1 MDWLNAML
9 KRFRRKT
16 PKIFLMTDFNH
27 KLKNFIHTLALFLC
41 MVAILSLVG
50 FILAGV
56 DGILWAAIL
65 GFLILIIS
73 PNISSSFIL
82 SMYGGRLLSA
92 NDAPGL
98 HQITQELAARAD
110 LPAPP
115 ELYYL
120 PSRLMNAFSVGTSAN
135 PAIGLSD
142 ALLNTLT
149 MREIIAVLAH
159 EISHIQH
166 NDVRVMTYADII
178 SRITNTLSLT
188 GYLLIF
194 LNLPMYFLGMV
205 TISWF
210 ALGVLIVAPTIMSF
224 LQLSLSRM
232 KEFAADRQA
241 VLLTGDPEGLAMALA
256 KLEVYE
262 SSILDI
268 LFGRGHK
275 GSIPSVLRTHPSTE
289 ERIKQLLSLKESTEQ
304 SFKYS
309 DHDRFFVPIHYQ
321 KAIKNPRRHLGGFW
335 Y

>member
-1 MDWLNAML
+1 MAE
-9 KRFRRKT
+9 
-16 PKIFLMTDFNH
+16 FNH
-27 KLKNFIHTLALFLC
+27 KLKNFVHTLALFLC
-41 MVAILSLVG
+41 MGVILSLVG

-56 DGILWAAIL
+56 DGILWAAVL
-65 GFLILIIS
+65 GVLILVIS
-73 PNISSSFIL
+73 PNISPAFIF

-98 HQITQELAARAD
+98 YQVTQELSARAD

-120 PSRLMNAFSVGTSAN
+120 PSQLMNAFSVGTSAN

-142 ALLNTLT
+142 SLLHTLS

-166 NDVRVMTYADII
+166 NDVRVMTYADVLN
-178 SRITNTLSLT
+178 RITNTLSLA
-188 GYLLIF
+188 GFLLIF
-194 LNLPMYFLGMV
+194 LNLPLYFLGLV

-210 ALGVLIVAPTIMSF
+210 ALGVLIIAPTIMGF

-232 KEFAADRQA
+232 KEFDADRQA
-241 VLLTGDPEGLAMALA
+241 VLLTGDPEGLAMALS

-262 SSILDI
+262 SSIFDI
-268 LFGRGHK
+268 LLGRGHR
-275 GSIPSVLRTHPSTE
+275 GSIPSVLRTHPDTE
-289 ERIKQLLSLKESTEQ
+289 ERIKRLLSLKELSKQTL
-304 SFKYS
+304 KYS
-309 DHDRFFVPIHYQ
+309 NHDRFSVPVHYQ
-321 KAIKNPRRHLGGFW
+321 KSIRKPRRHLGGFW

>member
-1 MDWLNAML
+1 MAE
-9 KRFRRKT
+9 
-16 PKIFLMTDFNH
+16 FNH
-27 KLKNFIHTLALFLC
+27 KLKNFVHTLALFLC
-41 MVAILSLVG
+41 MGVILSLVG

-56 DGILWAAIL
+56 DGILWAAVL
-65 GFLILIIS
+65 GVLILVIS
-73 PNISSSFIL
+73 PNISPAFIF

-98 HQITQELAARAD
+98 YQVTQELSARAD

-120 PSRLMNAFSVGTSAN
+120 PSQLMNAFSVGTSAN

-142 ALLNTLT
+142 SLLNTLS

-166 NDVRVMTYADII
+166 NDVRVMTYADILN
-178 SRITNTLSLT
+178 RITNTLSLT
-188 GYLLIF
+188 GFLLIF
-194 LNLPMYFLGMV
+194 LNLPLYFLGLV

-210 ALGVLIVAPTIMSF
+210 ALGVLIVAPTIMGF

-232 KEFAADRQA
+232 KEFDADRQA
-241 VLLTGDPEGLAMALA
+241 VLLTGDPEGLAMALS

-262 SSILDI
+262 SSIFDI
-268 LFGRGHK
+268 LLGRGHR
-275 GSIPSVLRTHPSTE
+275 GSIPSVLRTHPDTE
-289 ERIKQLLSLKESTEQ
+289 ERIKRLLSLKELSKQTL
-304 SFKYS
+304 KYS
-309 DHDRFFVPIHYQ
+309 NHDRFSVPVHYQ
-321 KAIKNPRRHLGGFW
+321 KSIRKPRRHLGGFW

>member
-1 MDWLNAML
+1 MAE
-9 KRFRRKT
+9 
-16 PKIFLMTDFNH
+16 FNH
-27 KLKNFIHTLALFLC
+27 KLKNFVHTLALFLC
-41 MVAILSLVG
+41 MGVILSLVG

-56 DGILWAAIL
+56 DGILWSAVL
-65 GFLILIIS
+65 GVLILVIS
-73 PNISSSFIL
+73 PNISPAFIF

-98 HQITQELAARAD
+98 YQVTQELSARAD

-120 PSRLMNAFSVGTSAN
+120 PSQLMNAFSVGTSAN

-142 ALLNTLT
+142 SLLNTLS

-166 NDVRVMTYADII
+166 NDVRVMTYADVLN
-178 SRITNTLSLT
+178 RITNTLSLT
-188 GYLLIF
+188 GFLLIF
-194 LNLPMYFLGMV
+194 LNLPLYFLGLV

-210 ALGVLIVAPTIMSF
+210 ALGVLIVAPTIMGF

-232 KEFAADRQA
+232 KEFDADRQA
-241 VLLTGDPEGLAMALA
+241 VLLTGDPEGLAMALS

-262 SSILDI
+262 SSIFDI
-268 LFGRGHK
+268 LLGRGHR
-275 GSIPSVLRTHPSTE
+275 GSIPSVLRTHPDTE
-289 ERIKQLLSLKESTEQ
+289 ERIKRLLSLKELSKQTL
-304 SFKYS
+304 KYS
-309 DHDRFFVPIHYQ
+309 NHDRFSVPVHYQ
-321 KAIKNPRRHLGGFW
+321 KSIRKPRRHLGGFW

>member
-1 MDWLNAML
+1 MTELNH
-9 KRFRRKT
+9 T
-16 PKIFLMTDFNH
+16 
-27 KLKNFIHTLALFLC
+27 LKNFVHTLALFLC
-41 MVAILSLVG
+41 MGVILSLVG

-56 DGILWAAIL
+56 DGILWAAFLGIMIL
-65 GFLILIIS
+65 LIS
-73 PNISSSFIL
+73 PNISPAFIL

-92 NDAPGL
+92 KDAPGL
-98 HQITQELAARAD
+98 HQIIQGLSARAD

-115 ELYYL
+115 ALYYL
-120 PSRLMNAFSVGTSAN
+120 PSRLMNAFSVGSSAN

-149 MREIIAVLAH
+149 MREISAVLAH

-194 LNLPMYFLGMV
+194 LNLPLYFLGMV
-205 TISWF
+205 TISWL
-210 ALGVLIVAPTIMSF
+210 ALAVLIVAPTMMSF

-232 KEFAADRQA
+232 KEFNADHQA
-241 VLLTGDPEGLAMALA
+241 VLLTGDPEGLAMALS

-262 SSILDI
+262 SSIVDM

-289 ERIKQLLSLKESTEQ
+289 ERIKRLLSQKQPTEQ
-304 SFKYS
+304 AVKYPN
-309 DHDRFFVPIHYQ
+309 HDRFYVPVDYQ
-321 KAIKNPRRHLGGFW
+321 KHIKKPRRHLGGFW

>member
-1 MDWLNAML
+1 MAE
-9 KRFRRKT
+9 
-16 PKIFLMTDFNH
+16 FNH
-27 KLKNFIHTLALFLC
+27 KLKNFVHTLALFLC
-41 MVAILSLVG
+41 MGVILSLVG

-56 DGILWAAIL
+56 DGILWAAVL
-65 GFLILIIS
+65 GVLILVIS
-73 PNISSSFIL
+73 PNISPAFIF

-98 HQITQELAARAD
+98 YQVTQELSARAD

-120 PSRLMNAFSVGTSAN
+120 PSQLMNAFSVGTSAN

-142 ALLNTLT
+142 SLLNTLS

-166 NDVRVMTYADII
+166 NDVRVMTYADVLN
-178 SRITNTLSLT
+178 RITNTLSLT
-188 GYLLIF
+188 GFLLIF
-194 LNLPMYFLGMV
+194 LNLPLYFLGLV

-210 ALGVLIVAPTIMSF
+210 ALGVLIVAPTIMGF

-232 KEFAADRQA
+232 KEFDADRQA
-241 VLLTGDPEGLAMALA
+241 VLLTGDPEGLAMALS

-262 SSILDI
+262 SSIFDI
-268 LFGRGHK
+268 LLGRGHR
-275 GSIPSVLRTHPSTE
+275 GSIPSVLRTHPDTE
-289 ERIKQLLSLKESTEQ
+289 ERIKRLLSLKELSKQTL
-304 SFKYS
+304 KYS
-309 DHDRFFVPIHYQ
+309 NHDRISVPVHYQ
-321 KAIKNPRRHLGGFW
+321 KSIRKPRRHLGGFW